1 MTNGI
6 MKSKRVTVS
15 AKIPKQLKDELESKG
30 IKMSEAIRKGLEME
44 LKEAKTKE
52 LESML
57 RGIDFSK
64 VSEEQIV
71 RDIRETRQEH

>member
-1 MTNGI
+1 
-6 MKSKRVTVS
+6 MKSKQVTVS
-15 AKIPKQLKDELESKG
+15 AKIPKQLKEELERKG
-30 IKMSEAIRKGLEME
+30 LKMSEAIRKGLERE

-64 VSEEQIV
+64 LSEEQIV
-71 RDIRETRQEH
+71 RDIRETRREH